1 MPRLRSFVFHVLFL
15 GLIGSGLASMAS
27 AQEKR
32 FERTVT
38 VAATG
43 SVSVEPDMAYVTS
56 GVASEADT
64 AREALQRNNAA
75 MKAVIDG
82 LKAAGIDAK
91 DIQTASFNIEPRYEH
106 AKDGRAPKVTGY
118 RVVNQMRIAVR
129 DLTKLGELLDKAVS
143 LGANQASG
151 VSFEVSA
158 AETLKDEAR
167 KQAMANALR
176 RARLFAEAAGA
187 SVGEVLTIAE
197 DVFAPPPRPYASGR
211 VAMSADAVPIERGSQ
226 ALEVRVQVTW
236 ALR

>member
-1 MPRLRSFVFHVLFL
+1 
-15 GLIGSGLASMAS
+15 MAS

-43 SVSVEPDMAYVTS
+43 SVSVEPDMAYVTT

-91 DIQTASFNIEPRYEH
+91 DIQTASFNIEPRYVH
-106 AKDGRAPKVTGY
+106 PKDGSAPKVTGY
-118 RVVNQMRIAVR
+118 RVVNQVRIAVR
-129 DLTKLGELLDKAVS
+129 DLTRLGELLDRAVN
-143 LGANQASG
+143 LGANQAAG
-151 VSFEVSA
+151 ISFEVSS

-187 SVGEVLTIAE
+187 TVGEVVTIAE
-197 DVFAPPPRPYASGR
+197 DVFMPPPRPYGGVRS
-211 VAMSADAVPIERGSQ
+211 AMSADAVPIERGSQ
-226 ALEVRVQVTW
+226 MLEVRVQVTW